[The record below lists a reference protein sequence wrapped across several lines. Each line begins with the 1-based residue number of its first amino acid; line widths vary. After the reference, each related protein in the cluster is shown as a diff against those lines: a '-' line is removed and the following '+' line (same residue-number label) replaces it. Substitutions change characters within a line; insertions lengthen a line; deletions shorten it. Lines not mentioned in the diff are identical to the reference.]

1 MRLAPFNS
9 IYGELMQII
18 SQQLA
23 PAHLCCARLSV
34 IAKVLLGTVMRLAQF
49 NSIYGELIQII
60 CQQLAPA
67 HLCCARLSVIA
78 KAILAT

>member
-1 MRLAPFNS
+1 MILDTVMRLAQFNS

-23 PAHLCCARLSV
+23 PAHLCRSRLS
-34 IAKVLLGTVMRLAQF
+34 I
-49 NSIYGELIQII
+49 
-60 CQQLAPA
+60 
-67 HLCCARLSVIA
+67 IA